1 MGLFGSLRRRR
12 GVAMHY
18 LNNAGAALMSREAF
32 QAIVGHLQDELKF
45 GPYGAAQAAKHRL
58 EEGYSAAGLVL
69 GVSSDTISMH
79 DSASRAWNMALY
91 GSGLPV
97 GSEIVTLSSEFGTN
111 LVSIFHYAR
120 AIGAKVSVVP
130 CAQDGSFALDEVEAR
145 LAGGAA
151 LIAVSHAAA
160 HGSIVNPVE
169 EIGALVARHGTKYL
183 VDGCQAVG
191 QLPVDVSRLNCDAY
205 TASGRK
211 WLRGPRG
218 TAFMHTRKESGF
230 STPQVDLAS
239 ADLVLG
245 PDHGV
250 EGVEVRQD
258 GKQFELWERS
268 VASFLG
274 LGVALSQFVAQDAQD
289 IFRNLS
295 SKGDRLR
302 AAVAMNPHL
311 TLMGSA
317 ESASGITGFVVQ
329 DPARED
335 SMRAALASKEIVFST
350 MADWDC
356 PLHFPQTGVSV
367 IFRLSPHYY
376 TSEETVS
383 LAERVILD
391 FA

>member
-1 MGLFGSLRRRR
+1 MGLFGSLRRRN
-12 GVAMHY
+12 GVRMHY
-18 LNNAGAALMSREAF
+18 LNNAGAALMSPQAI
-32 QAIVGHLQDELKF
+32 QAIVGHLDDELKF
-45 GPYGAAQAAKHRL
+45 GPYGAAQAAKDRL
-58 EEGYSAAGLVL
+58 EAGYFAAAQVL

-91 GSGLPV
+91 GSGLPK

-120 AIGAKVSVVP
+120 TIGAKVSVVP
-130 CAQDGSFALDEVEAR
+130 CAQDGSFSLDEVDAR

-151 LIAVSHAAA
+151 LIAISHAAA

-169 EIGALVARHGTKYL
+169 EIGTLVAQYGTKYL
-183 VDGCQAVG
+183 VDGCQAAG

-218 TAFMHTRKESGF
+218 TAFMHTRKDSGF

-239 ADLVLG
+239 ADLILG
-245 PDHGV
+245 PDLGV

-268 VASFLG
+268 VAGFLG
-274 LGVALSQFVAQDAQD
+274 LGVALSQFLAQDADD
-289 IFRNLS
+289 ISRTLS
-295 SKGDRLR
+295 GKGNQLR
-302 AAVAMNPHL
+302 TAVSANPHL
-311 TLMGSA
+311 TLLGSI
-317 ESASGITGFVVQ
+317 ESASGIVGFVVS
-329 DPARED
+329 DPGRED

-356 PLHFPQTGVSV
+356 PLHFPRTGAEV

-376 TSEETVS
+376 TSEETVA
-383 LAERVILD
+383 LAERAILD